1 MSNAD
6 SRTISEHRRARYE
19 YFVLETFEAGLVLTG
34 TEVKSLRMGKVT
46 MSDAWIRIEDGQAA
60 LLQLHIAPYALGNR
74 YNHDPLRPRPL
85 LLHKAEIR
93 RLYGTIKQDGLSL
106 IPLRLYWKG
115 QHAKLEFGLCRGKKL
130 HDKREA
136 IAGRDARRE
145 MERAVK
151 GHGR

>member
-1 MSNAD
+1 MGNAD
-6 SRTISEHRRARYE
+6 SRSISEHRRARFE

-34 TEVKSLRMGKVT
+34 TEVKSLRAGKVT
-46 MSDAWIRIEDGQAA
+46 MSDAWIRIEDGQAT
-60 LLQLHIAPYALGNR
+60 LMQLHVAPYALGNR

-93 RLYGTIKQDGLSL
+93 RLYGTIKQEGLAL

-115 QHAKLEFGLCRGKKL
+115 QRAKLEFGLCRGKKL

-136 IAGRDARRE
+136 IAGREAKRE
-145 MERAVK
+145 MERAMK
-151 GHGR
+151 ASHR